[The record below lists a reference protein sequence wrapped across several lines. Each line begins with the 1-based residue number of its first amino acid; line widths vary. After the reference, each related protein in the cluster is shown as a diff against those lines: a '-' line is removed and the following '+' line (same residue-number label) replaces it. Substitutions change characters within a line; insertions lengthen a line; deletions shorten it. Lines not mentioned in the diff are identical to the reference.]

1 MKIFKSTN
9 IPRNYK
15 NAVLA
20 IGNFDG
26 LHNGHKKVFREA
38 KRLANKR
45 KLKFGILTFDPL
57 PVMYFN
63 KKIKNFRIN
72 NDKQKEEQIKKLGVD
87 FLINQKFNYDFSRKS
102 SYFFIKKII
111 KKKINPKFLFVSNN
125 FKFGHNRQGNVFQLR
140 SSGESLGF
148 KLVITKPFKYKKKIV
163 SSTLIRNLLMSGKL
177 DLTNKLLGRNWSI
190 NGHVKKGKRVG
201 KKLGFPTCNIDIKN
215 YILAKPGVYGVKVR
229 IKNSKKLINGIAN
242 LGYRPTFGGKDVIL
256 EVNLFN
262 IKRNLYKKELTVYFQ
277 KFVRNEK
284 KFKNKDQLIKQI
296 FKDIQIAKNS
306 FKNKVIL

>member
-1 MKIFKSTN
+1 MKIFKSIN
-9 IPRNYK
+9 IPSNYK

-57 PVMYFN
+57 PIMYFN

-148 KLVITKPFKYKKKIV
+148 KLVITKPFKYKKK
-163 SSTLIRNLLMSGKL
+163 NC
-177 DLTNKLLGRNWSI
+177 
-190 NGHVKKGKRVG
+190 
-201 KKLGFPTCNIDIKN
+201 F
-215 YILAKPGVYGVKVR
+215 
-229 IKNSKKLINGIAN
+229 
-242 LGYRPTFGGKDVIL
+242 
-256 EVNLFN
+256 
-262 IKRNLYKKELTVYFQ
+262 LYL
-277 KFVRNEK
+277 N
-284 KFKNKDQLIKQI
+284 
-296 FKDIQIAKNS
+296 
-306 FKNKVIL
+306 